1 MTSHTPPP
9 ATSTGTPVTHTLSN
23 WLEELTSE
31 SIPAEVR
38 ERAKYL
44 ILDGLACA
52 LLGARLPWSV
62 KAHDA
67 ITAIEGEGKCTV
79 IGWNE
84 TLPPNAAALLNS
96 TFIQGFDLDD
106 IHIEAPLH
114 NMSVIVP
121 AILAAAEQEQGSST
135 RPISG
140 KDFLTATVA
149 GCETGP
155 RVGYALGGTHMLTI
169 GWHSGAIFGPA
180 ASAAAVSKLLNLPAA
195 QIEDALGM
203 ACTQA
208 CGLMSAQFESMVKR
222 MQHGFASRSGVLA
235 TYLAKQGFTGIKEIF
250 DREYGGFLKMFS
262 LGAETEPKFHPEEI
276 CKGLGE
282 VWQIKKIKQKLHAL
296 CAVTHCTVD
305 CVKDLQ
311 AEHPAKMGEWK
322 KIVKIE
328 AEMARAAMKKGG
340 WAPEKPATVTAAQM
354 SIPYAVA
361 LQVLDG
367 EIVPGQF
374 APSMLNREELWDV
387 IGLVEC
393 REAKELDN
401 TWAQRVKITFED
413 GEVLEK
419 LLKAPKGVHPGVTNE
434 EVLEKWRAVTKGV
447 IPEERQ
453 KKIEEV
459 VLNLEDVED
468 VAGVLGEL
476 LRGETVNVLQ

>member
-1 MTSHTPPP
+1 MTTLTPTP
-9 ATSTGTPVTHTLSN
+9 ANSTSTPITHTLST
-23 WLEELTSE
+23 WLEDLTPE
-31 SIPAEVR
+31 SIPVEVR

-67 ITAIEGEGKCTV
+67 ITTIEGQGKCTV

-84 TLPPNAAALLNS
+84 TLSPNAAALLNS
-96 TFIQGFDLDD
+96 TFLQGFDLDD
-106 IHIEAPLH
+106 IHVEAPIH
-114 NMSVIVP
+114 TMSVILP
-121 AILAAAEQEQGSST
+121 AILAAAEQEHGGST

-140 KDFLTATVA
+140 NDFITATVA

-169 GWHSGAIFGPA
+169 GWHCGAIFGPA

-208 CGLMSAQFESMVKR
+208 CGLMSVQFESMVKR

-262 LGAETEPKFHPEEI
+262 YGAETERKYYPEEV

-282 VWQIKKIKQKLHAL
+282 VWQTKKIKQKLHAL
-296 CAVTHCTVD
+296 CAVSHCTVD
-305 CVKDLQ
+305 CIKDLQ
-311 AEHPAKMGEWK
+311 AMYPAKMGEWK

-340 WAPEKPATVTAAQM
+340 WAPEKPATATAAQM

-374 APSMLNREELWDV
+374 APGMLNREELWDV
-387 IGLVEC
+387 IRLVEC
-393 REAKELDN
+393 REDKELDN

-413 GEVLEK
+413 GEVVEK

-434 EVLEKWRAVTKGV
+434 EVLQKWRAVTKGV
-447 IPEERQ
+447 ISEERQ
-453 KKIEEV
+453 KKIEEI
-459 VLNLEDVED
+459 VLNLEEVED

-476 LRGETVNVLQ
+476 LREETVNVLQ